1 MINIDNDKK
10 VIQPYVSVGD
20 KWCTVKKGSVMVNGE
35 WQTVFE
41 KDRYYVRLYSY
52 GVNYKT
58 LSYTDGGFVG
68 LPWAPLRYGEDVS
81 HYGWTTV
88 AGSNVREYTSNEGI
102 KNKIDMDLHAIYRY
116 YSVTTELQTDATSS
130 ATVSQ
135 ITITGYGPDTV
146 EIEGCLQ
153 KVTTDISSGEVLE
166 TVYQGYDLKTDG
178 TTPYVKVNNTYVS
191 GTLGDSSGS
200 TVISADV
207 VRNDVVSVCGIADVV
222 EDNAS
227 AGTRTTYTYKLIVH
241 HREYSGE
248 IKFRSA
254 KE

>member
-20 KWCTVKKGSVMVNGE
+20 KWCAVKKGSVMVNGE

-41 KDRYYVRLYSY
+41 KDIYYVRLHSY
-52 GVNYKT
+52 GVNYET
-58 LSYTDGGFVG
+58 LSYKKGKSVG
-68 LPWAPLRYGEDVS
+68 LPWAPLRYGDDFN
-81 HYGWTTV
+81 HWGWTKV
-88 AGSNVREYTSNEGI
+88 EGSTEYDYTPNEGI
-102 KNKIDMDLHAIYRY
+102 KNNIDMDLHAIYQY
-116 YSVTTELQTDATSS
+116 YSITTELQTVATSS
-130 ATVSQ
+130 STVSQ
-135 ITITGYGPDTV
+135 IEITGLGPDTV

-153 KVTTDISSGEVLE
+153 KVTTDISSGEILE
-166 TVYQGYDLKTDG
+166 TIYQGYDLKTDG
-178 TTPYVKVNNTYVS
+178 TTPYVKVNDAYVS

-207 VRNDVVSVCGIADVV
+207 VRKDVVSICGIADVV

-241 HREYSGE
+241 HRKYSGTL
-248 IKFRSA
+248 KRRSS